1 MMRRILVVLA
11 VAVLP
16 AGCASPSSEERLG
29 VRTLP
34 LDAYC
39 TITVEGVGTIDM
51 EEDYLPHV
59 VQCENGGADLES
71 LKAQAVSARS
81 YAYYKIETSG
91 SVVDGT
97 RDQVYSC
104 GATPTAL
111 QLQAVRETAGQ
122 VLMYRDI
129 VVCAFF
135 VAGANPGDR
144 GSCVAVAGDSDPTN
158 TERYVTYNEG
168 LSGSAVH
175 QTTLGWVSPTNYRNR
190 GCLSQWG
197 SRCLD
202 EAGTGYADILRFY
215 YGADIVLETAVGA
228 CIGCTPA
235 AETCNG
241 ADDDCDGATDEDGV
255 CCTPATETCNGADDD
270 CDGATDEDG
279 VCCTPATETCNGVDD
294 DCDGETDEGLG
305 CCATAPETCN
315 GVDDDCDGATDED
328 EVCETGDVAFQ
339 AGLLD
344 DGGSTDVNGDG
355 RADACARS
363 AEGVVCY
370 LASPAGFET
379 MVAGPPLRDG
389 DGWGLDPY
397 GSTLRF
403 GDIDG
408 DGRDDVCARA
418 ADGLACWR
426 STGTGFGE
434 VLGGPALADEVGWDA
449 AGSFGTIRLI
459 DVNGDGRDDA
469 CGRGPDGFSCWPS
482 TGRGFGAPSPLADLS
497 DAAGWGGAAYWGT
510 IRMADVDGDGGAD
523 LCARAP
529 EGVRCWRWR
538 GPGFGDRIYGP
549 AWSDSRGWD
558 RIEYWSTIRMADVD
572 GDGRADICGRA
583 ADGFGCHLS
592 RGWAFGPAVA
602 APVLADAGGWAA
614 AVRYETIR
622 MGDIDGDGGAELCAR
637 DADGVSCWTWTAAGF
652 GGEVTGPPLA
662 DEGWADPARGRTL
675 RLADVTG
682 DRRADLCVRG
692 GDGLRCWVSGDEGFG
707 ELLEGPRWGDADGWD
722 RPERTLSIRM
732 AGPRRGTASRVAPGG
747 CGCSTAERVARP
759 GWTVLAGVLVAT
771 LFLRRGGRR
780 RR

>member
-1 MMRRILVVLA
+1 MRRFLILSGM
-11 VAVLP
+11 VALLL
-16 AGCASPSSEERLG
+16 AGCASPGSEERLG

-39 TITVEGVGTIDM
+39 TITVEGVGTIDL
-51 EEDYLPHV
+51 EGDYLPHV

-104 GATPTAL
+104 GSTPNAL

-168 LSGSAVH
+168 LSGDLVQ
-175 QTTLGWVSPTNYRNR
+175 QTSLGLVSPTNYRNR

-202 EAGTGYADILRFY
+202 EGGTGYLDILRFY
-215 YGADIVLETAVGA
+215 YGADITLETAVGA
-228 CIGCTPA
+228 CIGCVPA

-241 ADDDCDGATDEDGV
+241 ADDDCDGETDEGGV
-255 CCTPATETCNGADDD
+255 CCVPAA
-270 CDGATDEDG
+270 
-279 VCCTPATETCNGVDD
+279 ETCNGVDD

-315 GVDDDCDGATDED
+315 GVDDDCDGETDEGG
-328 EVCETGDVAFQ
+328 VCEAGEVGFQ
-339 AGLLD
+339 AALLD
-344 DGGSTDVNGDG
+344 DGGSTDIDGDG

-363 AEGVVCY
+363 GEGVVCH
-370 LASPAGFET
+370 LATGAGFEALVT
-379 MVAGPPLRDG
+379 GPLLADA
-389 DGWGLDPY
+389 DGWSLEPY

-418 ADGLACWR
+418 ADGMACWR
-426 STGTGFGE
+426 STGTGFEGAIA
-434 VLGGPALADEVGWDA
+434 GPALSDDGGWDE
-449 AGSFGTIRLI
+449 AGAFGTVRLV
-459 DVNGDGRDDA
+459 DVNGDGRDDV
-469 CGRGPDGFSCWPS
+469 CGRGTDGFSCWPS
-482 TGRGFGAPSPLADLS
+482 TGRGFGAPSVLAELS

-529 EGVRCWRWR
+529 EGVRCGRWR
-538 GPGFGDRIYGP
+538 TTGFGDRIFGP

-558 RIEYWSTIRMADVD
+558 RVEYWSTIRLADVD
-572 GDGRADICGRA
+572 GDGRSDICARA

-592 RGWAFGPAVA
+592 RGWAFGAAVA
-602 APVLADAGGWAA
+602 SPVLSDADGWAA
-614 AVRYETIR
+614 PVRYETIR
-622 MGDIDGDGGAELCAR
+622 MGDIDGDGGVDLCAR
-637 DADGVSCWTWTAAGF
+637 GAEGVSCWTWTAAGF
-652 GGEVTGPPLA
+652 GGEVSGPPLSDA
-662 DEGWADPARGRTL
+662 GWSDPAKGRTL

-682 DRRADLCVRG
+682 DRRADLCARG
-692 GDGLRCWVSGDEGFG
+692 GDGLRCWVSEGDGFG
-707 ELLEGPRWGDADGWD
+707 ELLVGPRWSDADGWD
-722 RPERTLSIRM
+722 RPERYLSIRI
-732 AGPRRGTASRVAPGG
+732 AGPRQGAAARGAPGG
-747 CGCSTAERVARP
+747 CGCAAAGSVRSS
-759 GWTVLAGVLVAT
+759 GWAALAVLAVV
-771 LFLRRGGRR
+771 FYCRR
-780 RR
+780 RASLRPPASGGSRKGREEPQRTQRG